1 MNLSN
6 NKKNVESFGKCWKI
20 EVANIGEKIMGN
32 DLSYLNY
39 NLKLKDETQ
48 LIYKRQKLKSNEYI
62 IL

>member
-1 MNLSN
+1 M
-6 NKKNVESFGKCWKI
+6 ESFGKCWKI